1 MSQSAANLPSSSA
14 LSSHSMAAKPSGTF
28 GASPNKPSF
37 VLGNS
42 NTMPGT
48 GSVPN
53 SNGAGGGTNTSS
65 MSDSTSYR
73 APFSVQFS
81 AATEMIL
88 KRLRGEGGPL
98 NPSAALGL
106 GAGGAVQPPGYE
118 DVRRSVLQGMKTT
131 LNMDLPTPTTSLPRK
146 GAKAGTTRISTP
158 TISTP
163 TASASISLNASA
175 STVGGSGGRVGIGG
189 GSSSGANR
197 GKVTTK
203 SSKARPGTKRK
214 RAKDESE
221 SEVSDVMSGLGG
233 DSDFDDAGSV
243 THLPTQTLSGR
254 KVVKPTQ
261 FSPAAVEGTSRKR
274 GGYKRTGRSVDQ
286 ALCKRCGR
294 GHSPASNMIVFC
306 DGCNLGWHQMCHD
319 PMVSDE
325 LVKDESK
332 EWFCNDCTAK
342 REKAAK
348 PTLQLVRDS
357 GWAGKSVEE
366 V

>member
-1 MSQSAANLPSSSA
+1 ML
-14 LSSHSMAAKPSGTF
+14 
-28 GASPNKPSF
+28 
-37 VLGNS
+37 
-42 NTMPGT
+42 GT
-48 GSVPN
+48 GSATN
-53 SNGAGGGTNTSS
+53 SNGAAAGTNTSS
-65 MSDSTSYR
+65 ITDSTSYR

-106 GAGGAVQPPGYE
+106 GAGGAAQPPGYE

-131 LNMDLPTPTTSLPRK
+131 LNMDMPATTSPALKK
-146 GAKAGTTRISTP
+146 GARVGTARISTP
-158 TISTP
+158 AASTP
-163 TASASISLNASA
+163 ISVNSGA
-175 STVGGSGGRVGIGG
+175 STVVGSGGRVGTSGG
-189 GSSSGANR
+189 AGSANR
-197 GKVTTK
+197 GKISAK
-203 SSKARPGTKRK
+203 SGKARASNKRK

-233 DSDFDDAGSV
+233 DSDSDGADSV

-261 FSPAAVEGTSRKR
+261 FSPAAVEGPSRKR

-294 GHSPASNMIVFC
+294 GHSPTSNMIVFC

-332 EWFCNDCTAK
+332 EWFCNDCMAK
-342 REKAAK
+342 REKTAK
-348 PTLQLVRDS
+348 PTLQVVRDS
-357 GWAGKSVEE
+357 GWAGKSAEE

>member
-1 MSQSAANLPSSSA
+1 M
-14 LSSHSMAAKPSGTF
+14 TF
-28 GASPNKPSF
+28 GASPNKPTF
-37 VLGNS
+37 NLGNS
-42 NTMPGT
+42 NTMPGA
-48 GSVPN
+48 GSATN
-53 SNGAGGGTNTSS
+53 TNGAGAGTNTSS
-65 MSDSTSYR
+65 ITDSTSYR

-98 NPSAALGL
+98 NPSSALGL

-131 LNMDLPTPTTSLPRK
+131 LNMDMPVTTPTVPKK
-146 GAKAGTTRISTP
+146 GARASTARISTS

-163 TASASISLNASA
+163 TASAPIIVNASA
-175 STVGGSGGRVGIGG
+175 GTMGGTGGGSG
-189 GSSSGANR
+189 SANR
-197 GKVTTK
+197 GKIPAK
-203 SSKARPGTKRK
+203 SGKARAGNKRK

-221 SEVSDVMSGLGG
+221 SEVSDVMSGLGE
-233 DSDFDDAGSV
+233 DSDSDGAGSV

-261 FSPAAVEGTSRKR
+261 FSPAAVEGPSRKR
-274 GGYKRTGRSVDQ
+274 GGYKRTGRNVDQ

-325 LVKDESK
+325 LVRDESK
-332 EWFCNDCTAK
+332 EWFCNDCSAK

-348 PTLQLVRDS
+348 PTLQVVRDS